1 LFGLTSWKRFWLAIK
16 TGIAAL
22 LLTMVRILPPV
33 LLLSQFDTDFLGGYA
48 SIPELLK
55 AMIIMKP
62 ASESLPVLGVPG
74 SSPLGWWE
82 FDLYVGVIGTI
93 FILYFG
99 LICWLKD
106 RDYIPRLQ
114 DLLLPVVTIFILSI
128 GDLYNYVR
136 LIPIPLLIGERV
148 SSRMIIIPF
157 IMVLFIAV
165 IYFQRALMSGQPSRA
180 FHMSSFILMLV
191 TVYDL
196 WQHMRAWRV
205 TTAVNAFPFTPVDLS
220 IKLVGNHPDAPYFRM
235 ITIGALISLATGIF
249 LIFQMLREHSK
260 ATINIDK

>member
-1 LFGLTSWKRFWLAIK
+1 
-16 TGIAAL
+16 
-22 LLTMVRILPPV
+22 
-33 LLLSQFDTDFLGGYA
+33 
-48 SIPELLK
+48 
-55 AMIIMKP
+55 
-62 ASESLPVLGVPG
+62 VPG

-99 LICWLKD
+99 VICWLKD

-128 GDLYNYVR
+128 GDLYSYVR

-157 IMVLFIAV
+157 IVVLFIAV

-180 FHMSSFILMLV
+180 FRMASLILMLV

-205 TTAVNAFPFTPVDLS
+205 TTAVKAFPFTPVDLS
-220 IKLVGNHPDAPYFRM
+220 IKLVGNHPDVPYFRM

-249 LIFQMLREHSK
+249 LIYQMLREHSK